1 MFEDTSFNSTVLS
14 FSWQPPTLGSHLI
27 TGYQIAC
34 TPLLEGIPSPQP
46 LLAGSESTTASHTGL
61 YPGVTYTCGIVSVAS
76 AGSSEPRN
84 VIYATT
90 EIGL

>member
-1 MFEDTSFNSTVLS
+1 MFEVASSNSTVLS
-14 FSWQPPTLGSHLI
+14 FSWQPPTLGSHLV
-27 TGYQIAC
+27 TGYQIVC

-46 LLAGSESTTASHTGL
+46 LLAGPESTAASHTGL
-61 YPGVTYTCGIVSVAS
+61 YPGVTYMCSIVSVAS

-84 VIYATT
+84 VIYVTT